1 MLEKQHIELHP
12 MSHTFEEYNRNGTP
26 PTSTKLEWGVNPFES
41 VPNVEAILERN
52 QPTLQDLSMLHHD
65 QSNIQSAGS
74 SMMLGG
80 GGASGAGGGASGT
93 GGDGGRTR
101 QPFFHD
107 RNYMADLLQPMT
119 EKLFPK
125 PTYAGDSIMIRFY
138 GTDLPGITA
147 LFESTTTGQAI
158 VDKIRRKS
166 FKILPNFPPTHLV
179 TGLFFDARDCS

>member
-26 PTSTKLEWGVNPFES
+26 PTTTILTWGVNPFEA
-41 VPNVEAILERN
+41 VPDVEAILERN

-80 GGASGAGGGASGT
+80 GGASGTGGASGE
-93 GGDGGRTR
+93 GGRTR
-101 QPFFHD
+101 QPFFND
-107 RNYMADLLQPMT
+107 RNLMADLLLPSN

-125 PTYAGDSIMIRFY
+125 PAYAGDSIMIRFY

-147 LFESTTTGQAI
+147 LFERTTTGQAI
-158 VDKIRRKS
+158 VDKIRRKRL
-166 FKILPNFPPTHLV
+166 ILI
-179 TGLFFDARDCS
+179 

>member
-80 GGASGAGGGASGT
+80 GGASAT

-101 QPFFHD
+101 QPFFYD
-107 RNYMADLLQPMT
+107 RNFMVDLLQPN

-125 PTYAGDSIMIRFY
+125 PAYAGDSIMIRFY

-147 LFESTTTGQAI
+147 LFESSTTGQAI

-166 FKILPNFPPTHLV
+166 FKKFSFCAHVLRT
-179 TGLFFDARDCS
+179 